1 MDWLDLLSPV
11 LLFSGSLVGYLF
23 GKRKQAVEVEAIS
36 VSASKTA
43 IESLLVTIDPLKAQI
58 RDLEAEIKELKK
70 LNKALME
77 ENKALQEVVSDLR
90 NFIQWADHYCYK
102 DGEIV
107 FEHEDHAW
115 EWVPHSTVARSFKN
129 TWIGGRVPLNKPY
142 AQSQVL

>member
-1 MDWLDLLSPV
+1 MSKRQEQAIQVGLRSDMDWLDLLSPI

-90 NFIQWADHYCYK
+90 NFIQWADHYDPYFKNPPEWGGPK
-102 DGEIV
+102 DG
-107 FEHEDHAW
+107 
-115 EWVPHSTVARSFKN
+115 
-129 TWIGGRVPLNKPY
+129 
-142 AQSQVL
+142 